1 MRTMNERG
9 QDEKSLDSSLRDD
22 QTRAEEIEMLRIV
35 AKRQGSVK
43 YFVVDHQLDPKASL
57 SLFTHPDA
65 VYIFSNWTPKRV
77 FSLFTHPDAVY
88 FLVESFPYTDRSL

>member
-1 MRTMNERG
+1 MYPVFVCRLLMRMMNERG

-43 YFVVDHQLDPKASL
+43 YFILQNL
-57 SLFTHPDA
+57 SP
-65 VYIFSNWTPKRV
+65 IGPQS
-77 FSLFTHPDAVY
+77 
-88 FLVESFPYTDRSL
+88 ESVLIYSS